1 MDQSEPAK
9 MRRRYEM
16 KPSFIGAIPIFLRR
30 NLGFWPGTA
39 TRFGHKHSN
48 AAAARTS
55 RVAPPVRCP
64 MKWERTSA
72 PVVSLDRG
80 RKQWR
85 LTLRYTPKKKATRR
99 VLSPFYATQ
108 EEARAAAN
116 WWRLSWEQGKRG
128 ERTNPPEGHDEA
140 SRAPTLPQGKLPGQT
155 CALMYTCTGTA
166 DIEALVTPRVHLS
179 CVKKWAS
186 GANVHSC
193 LRTAVRL
200 LQQVFTLAACNAAVQ
215 VQVQVKGANFSLDP
229 CLTKYISCVK
239 AQLLNNRCCCCSFLQ
254 GTSTALFLHKRSHCC
269 ARRAGP
275 APDDM
280 HVQLVN
286 CCCTVGCSAS
296 ISVPLLQVLLYVLQH
311 EFTLVLVEMYVQ
323 SLVLWCVLHRE
334 RLYEY
339 FG

>member
-1 MDQSEPAK
+1 M
-9 MRRRYEM
+9 
-16 KPSFIGAIPIFLRR
+16 
-30 NLGFWPGTA
+30 
-39 TRFGHKHSN
+39 
-48 AAAARTS
+48 
-55 RVAPPVRCP
+55 
-64 MKWERTSA
+64 
-72 PVVSLDRG
+72 
-80 RKQWR
+80 
-85 LTLRYTPKKKATRR
+85 
-99 VLSPFYATQ
+99 
-108 EEARAAAN
+108 
-116 WWRLSWEQGKRG
+116 
-128 ERTNPPEGHDEA
+128 
-140 SRAPTLPQGKLPGQT
+140 
-155 CALMYTCTGTA
+155 
-166 DIEALVTPRVHLS
+166 TPRVHLS

-200 LQQVFTLAACNAAVQ
+200 LQQVFTLVACNAAVQ

-239 AQLLNNRCCCCSFLQ
+239 VRVQLLNNSCCCCFFLQ

-334 RLYEY
+334 RLY
-339 FG
+339 FGCACTCTCAAPRA